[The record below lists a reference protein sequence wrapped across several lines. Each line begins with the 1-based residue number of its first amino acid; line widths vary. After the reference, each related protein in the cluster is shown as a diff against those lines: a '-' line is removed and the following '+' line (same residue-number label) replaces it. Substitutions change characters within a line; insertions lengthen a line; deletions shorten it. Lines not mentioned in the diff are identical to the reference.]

1 MTTPSK
7 YDYLILG
14 QGLAGSLL
22 GWNLMQ
28 QGCKVMLIDD
38 THQSSSS
45 MVAAGLINP
54 LAGRRLVLPP
64 NMEAWLETAA
74 KTYAE
79 LEQSSGKR
87 LYHRMNMLRLFQ
99 DAGQLRFWERL
110 QQQPAARKFFGKPCA
125 ANHCG
130 QAIHAPF
137 GGFIQH
143 HTGYVDLPGL
153 LGYLRHQFIQA
164 NALTTGSLDYTDI
177 ILESNAVSWQ
187 HLHARQLI
195 CCEGW
200 RAQHNPWFHW
210 LPFTPDKGEFL
221 TLKGGKAPDRI
232 INGQHM
238 AVPLA
243 TGGLRFGSTHE
254 HQKLDNQP
262 TRDGRQRLLSG
273 LQQLLSN
280 GVDFQVTA
288 HQAGVRPATQDRQP
302 LLGTHPE
309 HDNLHIFN
317 GFGAKGTLT
326 IPWHARC
333 FSRYLMQ
340 QTPLPEAVDINRF
353 TAASQ

>member
-22 GWNLMQ
+22 GWNLQQ

-38 THQSSSS
+38 SYQSSSS

-64 NMEAWLETAA
+64 EMENWLQAA
-74 KTYAE
+74 ALTYAK

-87 LYHRMNMLRLFQ
+87 LYHRLDMLRLFQ

-110 QQQPAARKFFGKPCA
+110 EQQPAGKKFFGQFCTADNCGPGVHA
-125 ANHCG
+125 A
-130 QAIHAPF
+130 F
-137 GGFIQH
+137 GGFMQH
-143 HTGYVDLPGL
+143 HTGYVNLPAL
-153 LGYLRHQFIQA
+153 LDHLRHRFIQL
-164 NALTTGSLDYTDI
+164 NALTTGSLDYADI
-177 ILESNAVSWQ
+177 TLEANAVSWQ

-200 RAQHNPWFHW
+200 QAQHNPWFGQ

-221 TLKGGKAPDRI
+221 TLKGAKNPDLI
-232 INGQHM
+232 INGRHM
-238 AVPLA
+238 AIPLA

-254 HQKLDNQP
+254 HEKLDNQP
-262 TRDGRQRLLSG
+262 TAEGLQQLLSG

-280 GVDFQVTA
+280 GDDFQVTA

-302 LLGTHPE
+302 LLGTHAE
-309 HDNLHIFN
+309 HGNLHIFN

-326 IPWHARC
+326 IPWHAQL
-333 FSRYLMQ
+333 FADYLQ
-340 QTPLPEAVDINRF
+340 HHTSLPATVDIARF
-353 TAASQ
+353 GKWS